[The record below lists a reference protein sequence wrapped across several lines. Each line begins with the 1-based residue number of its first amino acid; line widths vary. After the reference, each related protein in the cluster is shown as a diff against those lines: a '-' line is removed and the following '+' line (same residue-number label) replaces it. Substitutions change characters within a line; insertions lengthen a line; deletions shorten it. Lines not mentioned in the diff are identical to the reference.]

1 MRRFQSRAARV
12 PRAPGFALVEL
23 LVVIG
28 IIAILIGIL
37 LPTLSRVRQ
46 HAKQIACQSNLRQ
59 IFHAALMRSN
69 DHGGFLQVA
78 GSVNFIT
85 EVTPRSLDD
94 SEEKRYL
101 WFNDAGVKRPA
112 PMQAALAP
120 YLGQR
125 DVRLD
130 DAQNMAADLDKG
142 VLRKIFS
149 CPSQDEPQP
158 SMMIGS
164 YDINWFGPLIPT
176 SYAYN
181 EGLMGFEG
189 TPHRLR
195 GNLAKARPSS
205 EFVFMTDAQP
215 RTEGTEPFIAW
226 FPQPLGRCTLA
237 DIYALVPETGIAS
250 QFDLLR
256 HPRYRMNIAFCDG
269 HVESLITN
277 EKDLQRAVIV
287 AE

>member
-1 MRRFQSRAARV
+1 MLPRRRA
-12 PRAPGFALVEL
+12 FSLVEL
-23 LVVIG
+23 ITVIG
-28 IIAILIGIL
+28 IIAILIALL
-37 LPTLSRVRQ
+37 LPTLVGARQ
-46 HAKQIACQSNLRQ
+46 AAKSIACQSNLRQ
-59 IFHAALMRSN
+59 IFQAALMRSN

-78 GSVNFIT
+78 GSINFVT
-85 EVTPRSLDD
+85 EVTPQSLDD

-112 PMQAALAP
+112 PLQAALAP

-130 DAQNMAADLDKG
+130 DAANMAADLNKG
-142 VLRKIFS
+142 VIRKIFS
-149 CPSQDEPQP
+149 CPSQDQPQP

-164 YDINWFGPLIPT
+164 YDINWFGPLIAT

-215 RTEGTEPFIAW
+215 RTAGTEPFIAW

-237 DIYALVPETGIAS
+237 DIYALVPGSGIAS

-269 HVESLITN
+269 HVESLTMN
-277 EKDLQRAVIV
+277 EKDLQSAVIV